1 MKKIVIAAFTLF
13 IGSAFLSSCEDRL
26 ELQPQQSLSTDLAF
40 ADKRSSQGSL
50 IGVYSAVQDLEVF
63 GALPQV
69 ISDYQGDNV
78 DFIGSFPTLQ
88 EIYQYNT
95 LSDNSSIAL
104 IWRDHYVA
112 ILAANAV
119 IENVP
124 KVTDPTFAEA
134 EKTQVI
140 AEAKFLRAI
149 TYFQLVN
156 LFAQPINIG
165 GATAPGVPL
174 VLDPFKGEVNFPA
187 RATVGEVHAQIK
199 KDLEEAATGLPVTY
213 ATADLTR
220 GRATR
225 GAANGMLARLHLYR
239 GEFAEAAAKA
249 QQLIGSNVYS
259 LANNYSFYNGLTPED
274 VFSVIMTA
282 IDNSRTGTGGWASY
296 YSPAEAGARG
306 DAPFSDDLIKAY
318 QKEPGDKRFAL
329 SRRGANG
336 RLYTTKFA
344 DAVNNSDNAPVMR
357 ITEMYLTAAEAL
369 AELNGINPTSISLM
383 NQLRTRAGLPV
394 WTATTFA
401 TKAAFIAAILDERRK
416 ELAFEGHRRM
426 DLLRKGLPLRPT
438 GDVNASQAAAGQP
451 KTILPIPQ
459 REVDLNK
466 NLTQNKGY

>member
-1 MKKIVIAAFTLF
+1 MKKVLITATALF
-13 IGSAFLSSCEDRL
+13 IGTAFISSCEDRL
-26 ELQPQQSLSTDLAF
+26 ELQPQQSLSTNLAF
-40 ADKRSSQGSL
+40 ADKRSAEGSL

-88 EIYQYNT
+88 EIYQYTT

-119 IENVP
+119 IKNVP
-124 KVTDPTFAEA
+124 GVTDPTFTEA
-134 EKTQVI
+134 QKSQIV

-174 VLDPFKGEVNFPA
+174 VLEPFEGEVNFPA

-213 ATADLTR
+213 ATSDLTR

-239 GEFAEAAAKA
+239 GEFSEAAAKA
-249 QQLIGSNVYS
+249 QQLIGTNVYA
-259 LANNYSFYNGLTPED
+259 LANNYSFYNGLTSED
-274 VFSVIMTA
+274 VFTVIMTA
-282 IDNSRTGTGGWASY
+282 IDNSRTGSGGWASF

-306 DAPFSDDLIKAY
+306 DAPFSDDLIKVY
-318 QKEPGDKRFAL
+318 QEEPGDKRFAL

-336 RLYTTKFA
+336 RLYTTKFS
-344 DAVNNSDNAPVMR
+344 DAVNNSDNAPIMR

-369 AELNGINPTSISLM
+369 AEVNGVNQTSINLM
-383 NQLRTRAGLPV
+383 NQLRTRAGLPE
-394 WTATTFA
+394 WTLTTFT
-401 TKAAFIAAILDERRK
+401 TKEAFINAILKERRK

-426 DLLRKGLPLRPT
+426 DLLRKGRPLRPA
-438 GDVNASQAAAGQP
+438 GDVNAAQAAAGQP

-459 REVDLNK
+459 REVDLNSK
-466 NLTQNKGY
+466 LSQNKGY